1 MIRLYKEYIDLG
13 YIFCLPEQ
21 IKLNSSV
28 LATYQCALK
37 ACIGRVLLKAVP
49 ASLFLE
55 KGLLAID
62 DNGTPLTLL
71 DQDLSQKLVIIEDLN
86 LFFALQREELILN
99 NNIWLEVLSNLPKN
113 RKCTF

>member
-1 MIRLYKEYIDLG
+1 MG

-28 LATYQCALK
+28 LATYKCALK
-37 ACIGRVLLKAVP
+37 VCIDRALLKAVP

-62 DNGTPLTLL
+62 DNGVPLTLL
-71 DQDLSQKLVIIEDLN
+71 DQDLSQKLVIIDDLN
-86 LFFALQREELILN
+86 LLFALQKEELILN
-99 NNIWLEVLSNLPKN
+99 NYVWLEVLSNLPKN
-113 RKCTF
+113 RKWTF

>member
-21 IKLNSSV
+21 IKLNYSV

-37 ACIGRVLLKAVP
+37 ACIGRALLKAVP
-49 ASLFLE
+49 ASVFLE
-55 KGLLAID
+55 MGLLAID

-113 RKCTF
+113 RKRTF

>member
-1 MIRLYKEYIDLG
+1 M
-13 YIFCLPEQ
+13 PEQ

-37 ACIGRVLLKAVP
+37 ACIGRALLKAVP
-49 ASLFLE
+49 ASVFLE

-113 RKCTF
+113 RKRTF

>member
-62 DNGTPLTLL
+62 NNGTPLTLL
-71 DQDLSQKLVIIEDLN
+71 DQD